1 MRRRVPLVRQMGQYE
16 CGPACLT
23 MILSYY
29 GNTIS
34 LNKISEQCD
43 AQRNGVS
50 VSVLKAVSEYYGL
63 NCKVYQVSFKDLKKY
78 INSYLP
84 CIIFWDERHFVVLEQ
99 IKKGLFHIIDP
110 NRGNLRLSEEEFKR
124 HYSKVILTFKKT
136 DKFKE
141 MMPSPAAKYYLRY
154 IVKSRTIVSLILL
167 FSLITQVVFLAVP
180 FLIKYLVDHSLISKS
195 TNSLPLLGI
204 LVVIAVFILGLVTFI
219 RNHFSIKLQAIISK
233 NISND
238 FVEHLLK
245 LPLNFY
251 ENRTTGDIAMRVSN
265 ISMIR
270 EIIAKNGVTV
280 ALDIVTL
287 ISFFIAMLTQSFKL
301 AFFAIGLAIIQFLLM
316 MILIPRKK
324 NLIHNDLSIQT
335 TTQSF
340 LVEALRAITFIKSNG
355 LDHSILTK
363 WSNYY
368 DKQIEAF
375 SQRYHLDAIMDS
387 ISGSIRYCA
396 PLLLL
401 WFGSK
406 EVISGN
412 LTLGGLFGFSSLGTS
427 FLLPIA
433 SLITSM
439 QQFQLVGDTFER
451 MQDVMET
458 EPEQINQASIIETEL
473 SKQDIKLE
481 NITFTHHN
489 LHILKEI
496 SLNIKAGTKL
506 ALVGRTGSG
515 KTTLSRIILG
525 LYKPTKGK
533 ILYGEQNLEN
543 LNLYELRKQM
553 GVVLQESF
561 LFNDTIANNIAGFK
575 SLSQDKIEQAAK
587 RVQLH
592 EDIIR
597 MPMGY
602 NTIIGENGSMLSG
615 GQRQRIAIAR
625 AIVDNPSV
633 VILDEIT
640 SNLDTLTE
648 HKIDEY
654 FAKANITRIV
664 ITHRLLSSQ
673 DSDLIVVLDQGKIVE
688 KGKHQELLEKKGYYY
703 DLWIKQV
710 GDRQKATL
718 QKPVFLNKP
727 IGKT

>member
-1 MRRRVPLVRQMGQYE
+1 
-16 CGPACLT
+16 
-23 MILSYY
+23 
-29 GNTIS
+29 
-34 LNKISEQCD
+34 
-43 AQRNGVS
+43 
-50 VSVLKAVSEYYGL
+50 
-63 NCKVYQVSFKDLKKY
+63 
-78 INSYLP
+78 
-84 CIIFWDERHFVVLEQ
+84 
-99 IKKGLFHIIDP
+99 
-110 NRGNLRLSEEEFKR
+110 
-124 HYSKVILTFKKT
+124 
-136 DKFKE
+136 
-141 MMPSPAAKYYLRY
+141 
-154 IVKSRTIVSLILL
+154 
-167 FSLITQVVFLAVP
+167 
-180 FLIKYLVDHSLISKS
+180 
-195 TNSLPLLGI
+195 
-204 LVVIAVFILGLVTFI
+204 
-219 RNHFSIKLQAIISK
+219 
-233 NISND
+233 
-238 FVEHLLK
+238 
-245 LPLNFY
+245 
-251 ENRTTGDIAMRVSN
+251 
-265 ISMIR
+265 
-270 EIIAKNGVTV
+270 
-280 ALDIVTL
+280 
-287 ISFFIAMLTQSFKL
+287 MLTQSFKL

-316 MILIPRKK
+316 MILIPRIKI
-324 NLIHNDLSIQT
+324 LIHNDLSIQT

-375 SQRYHLDAIMDS
+375 SKRYHLDAIMDS
-387 ISGSIRYCA
+387 ISVSIRYCA

-406 EVISGN
+406 EVITGN
-412 LTLGGLFGFSSLGTS
+412 LTLGSLLGFSSLGTS

-458 EPEQINQASIIETEL
+458 EPEQINQTSIIETEL

-481 NITFTHHN
+481 NVTFTHHS
-489 LHILKEI
+489 LHILEEV
-496 SLNIKAGTKL
+496 SLNIKSGTKL

-533 ILYGEQNLEN
+533 VFYGEHDLKN

-654 FAKANITRIV
+654 FAKSNITRIV

-688 KGKHQELLEKKGYYY
+688 KGTHQELLEKKGYYY

-718 QKPVFLNKP
+718 QKPFFLNEP
-727 IGKT
+727 TGKT

>member
-1 MRRRVPLVRQMGQYE
+1 MRRRVSLVRQMGQYE

-29 GNTIS
+29 GITIS

-50 VSVLKAVSEYYGL
+50 VSVLKSVSEYYGL
-63 NCKVYQVSFKDLKKY
+63 NCKVYQVSFEDMKKY

-99 IKKGLFHIIDP
+99 IKNSLFHIIDP
-110 NRGNLRLSEEEFKR
+110 NKGKLKLSEEEFKR

-136 DKFKE
+136 DKFKK
-141 MMPSPAAKYYLRY
+141 MKPSSAVKYYSHY
-154 IVKSRTIVSLILL
+154 IVKCRTIAPLILL
-167 FSLITQVVFLAVP
+167 FSLTIQVVSLAVP

-195 TNSLPLLGI
+195 PTHLPLLGFLI
-204 LVVIAVFILGLVTFI
+204 IIAVFILGLVMFI

-233 NISND
+233 NISKD

-265 ISMIR
+265 IAMVR
-270 EIIAKNGVTV
+270 EIIAKSGSTV
-280 ALDIVTL
+280 VLDIITL
-287 ISFFIAMLTQSFKL
+287 VSFFIAMLTQSFKL

-316 MILIPRKK
+316 MVLIPRIKD
-324 NLIHNDLSIQT
+324 LIRGDLSTQT

-375 SQRYHLDAIMDS
+375 SHRYHLDALMES
-387 ISGSIRYCA
+387 ISVSIRYCA

-401 WFGSK
+401 WFGSI
-406 EVISGN
+406 EVITGN
-412 LTLGGLFGFSSLGTS
+412 LTLGGLLGFSSVGTS

-433 SLITSM
+433 SLITST

-451 MQDVMET
+451 IQDVMET
-458 EPEQINQASIIETEL
+458 EPEQFNQASIIEPEL

-481 NITFTHHN
+481 NVTFTHHN

-496 SLNIKAGTKL
+496 SLNIKSGTKL

-533 ILYGEQNLEN
+533 VLYGEQDLNT
-543 LNLYELRKQM
+543 LNLYEIRKQM

-575 SLSQDKIEQAAK
+575 NLSQDKIEQAAK
-587 RVQLH
+587 KVQLH

-602 NTIIGENGSMLSG
+602 NTIIGENGNMLSG

-654 FAKANITRIV
+654 FAKSNITRIV

-688 KGKHQELLEKKGYYY
+688 NGKHQELLEKKGYYY

-710 GDRQKATL
+710 GDRQKAAL
-718 QKPVFLNKP
+718 QTAPFPNEP